1 MLPQFK
7 FTYVAWKSVTPQSPY
22 FKKKRLE
29 QVCTLLPY
37 TFIICD

>member
-22 FKKKRLE
+22 LKKRLE